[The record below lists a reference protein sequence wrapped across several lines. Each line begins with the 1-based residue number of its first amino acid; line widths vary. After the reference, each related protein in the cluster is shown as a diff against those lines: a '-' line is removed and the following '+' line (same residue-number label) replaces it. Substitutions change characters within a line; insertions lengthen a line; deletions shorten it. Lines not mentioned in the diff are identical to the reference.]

1 MQRKLKT
8 QTRTFDDSRETVA
21 RIIAGGCA
29 RLTVAGADV
38 GADVATVRDVLNRAT
53 TARVSATVR
62 ARVAPANRWRF
73 LSRPRRH
80 DDIGRVFLQRLQ
92 WHNGTGS
99 PNLGGSIFAAFDVG
113 RETFDALD
121 TIAAVYI
128 HFFGRRGLNRS
139 HSEKWAGVLGQ
150 TGTRYFV
157 MGEHSG
163 NIAPADGSL

>member
-8 QTRTFDDSRETVA
+8 QDKPFSDSRETVA
-21 RIIAGGCA
+21 QCIARGCA
-29 RLTVAGADV
+29 ALTVAGADA

-53 TARVSATVR
+53 TARVSVTVR
-62 ARVAPANRWRF
+62 ANVKPSNRWRF

-80 DDIGRVFLQRLQ
+80 DDIGRVFLQRLE

-99 PNLGGSIFAAFDVG
+99 PNLGASIFAAFDVG

-139 HSEKWAGVLGQ
+139 HSEKWAGALGAN
-150 TGTRYFV
+150 GSRVFV

-163 NIAPADGSL
+163 NVAPAGGSE